1 MILLALL
8 AGCAGPQA
16 LHHSEKYYQE
26 RWCNKYGG
34 VQEYRLKDGTRVD
47 CLTSRHAVEFDFAA
61 KWAESIGQSLYYALM
76 TGKQP
81 GVVLIM
87 EQQGD
92 DRFKV
97 RLQRVADRHGI
108 TIWTTS
114 PGE

>member
-8 AGCAGPQA
+8 VGSAGPQA
-16 LHHSEKYYQE
+16 YHHPEKYYQE